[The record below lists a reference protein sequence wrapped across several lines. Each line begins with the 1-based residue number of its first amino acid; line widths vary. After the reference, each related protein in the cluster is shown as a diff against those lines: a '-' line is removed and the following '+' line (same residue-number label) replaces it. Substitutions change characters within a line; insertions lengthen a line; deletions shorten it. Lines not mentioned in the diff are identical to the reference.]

1 LSIDESS
8 AAIVAVGICKVAK
21 LDISISK
28 GSDQLVF
35 TENNEEIKGDQVV
48 ETLLSKASS
57 LQGSDDKE
65 KQEVS
70 TWASKKTNIG
80 ELNNHLSLR
89 VYVADGTLPTI
100 ADLQLFAMFRDQI
113 SKQKVPQRNQF
124 ANVTRWFNH
133 LQPLF
138 EPYFP
143 SVAIKLSYTAPKKPE
158 KGKGKGKGDDKP
170 KKGNQGQRRAPEE
183 KITGFARLRL
193 QVGKIVSIE
202 VHSSVPSLYVEQID
216 LGEEKPRTVVSK
228 LAERIPI
235 EQMRDRL
242 VIVGTN
248 LQPADLQGVVSEGL
262 VFCASKGDDVEVLTP
277 PEGSTIGE
285 DIKCEGVNIV
295 PEPGQTIT
303 RKIFGRA
310 VKGLQTNDSCV
321 ACYKDTPLSTSKG
334 NVTVSS
340 LKGAEIK

>member
-1 LSIDESS
+1 M
-8 AAIVAVGICKVAK
+8 G
-21 LDISISK
+21 
-28 GSDQLVF
+28 
-35 TENNEEIKGDQVV
+35 VV

-65 KQEVS
+65 
-70 TWASKKTNIG
+70 
-80 ELNNHLSLR
+80 
-89 VYVADGTLPTI
+89 
-100 ADLQLFAMFRDQI
+100 
-113 SKQKVPQRNQF
+113 KQKVPQRNQF

-158 KGKGKGKGDDKP
+158 KGKGKGDDKP

-262 VFCASKGDDVEVLTP
+262 VFCASKGDDVEVLNHQKVLLL
-277 PEGSTIGE
+277 E
-285 DIKCEGVNIV
+285 
-295 PEPGQTIT
+295 
-303 RKIFGRA
+303 
-310 VKGLQTNDSCV
+310 
-321 ACYKDTPLSTSKG
+321 
-334 NVTVSS
+334 
-340 LKGAEIK
+340 

>member
-1 LSIDESS
+1 M
-8 AAIVAVGICKVAK
+8 G
-21 LDISISK
+21 
-28 GSDQLVF
+28 
-35 TENNEEIKGDQVV
+35 
-48 ETLLSKASS
+48 
-57 LQGSDDKE
+57 
-65 KQEVS
+65 
-70 TWASKKTNIG
+70 
-80 ELNNHLSLR
+80 
-89 VYVADGTLPTI
+89 
-100 ADLQLFAMFRDQI
+100 
-113 SKQKVPQRNQF
+113 
-124 ANVTRWFNH
+124 
-133 LQPLF
+133 
-138 EPYFP
+138 
-143 SVAIKLSYTAPKKPE
+143 
-158 KGKGKGKGDDKP
+158 KP

-202 VHSSVPSLYVEQID
+202 VHSSVPSL
-216 LGEEKPRTVVSK
+216 S
-228 LAERIPI
+228 I

-310 VKGLQTNDSCV
+310 VKGLQPMIV
-321 ACYKDTPLSTSKG
+321 
-334 NVTVSS
+334 V
-340 LKGAEIK
+340 